1 MRWRWSDLSLAVFQ
15 RCLLL
20 PARPAVHHPA
30 GWGEP
35 ARQRCRARLPERLQL
50 LSQRT
55 GNPLFAKEF
64 AMDEPGQGIQANL
77 TGRVSRPTGPPA
89 TLPAASGSLAYVIA
103 LCSVA
108 AIGGFP
114 FGLDS
119 GVINGAVDAL
129 AHAFGTRAAATG
141 FAVASV
147 LLGCAVGAFGAGALA
162 DRLGRRPTMLLNAV
176 LFMAS
181 AMMTGAAGSP
191 GLFIAA
197 RIAGGLAI
205 GAASVLAPMYI
216 AEVAPAHMRGR
227 LASLQ
232 QMAIVLGLFGAFLSN
247 DILARLAGG
256 ASETL
261 WLGWVGAPAW
271 RWMFWM
277 EAVPAAALLLGA
289 LCIPESPRFLIA
301 SGKREHARRVF
312 ARIDSAADA
321 LVQQVE
327 QSLRGEHRPRLS
339 DVIVSGTAR
348 LAPVVLVGMGL
359 AAFQQFVG
367 INIIF
372 YYGEVLWKAA
382 GATEQWALRI
392 NLLTGFV
399 NILATIPAIVLIDRA
414 GRKPLLL
421 AGSVGMAVT
430 LAIVAFVFAAARV
443 GPSGHPLLSHAAA
456 VTGLAAANLYVVA
469 FAISWGPVMWVLL
482 GEMFPNRMRGAALAV
497 SGATNW
503 AANFA
508 VTVTFLPLLNAVG
521 LAGAYGLYTVAAVL
535 SVPFVW
541 AAVRETKGRTL
552 EEISDAG

>member
-1 MRWRWSDLSLAVFQ
+1 M
-15 RCLLL
+15 
-20 PARPAVHHPA
+20 P
-30 GWGEP
+30 
-35 ARQRCRARLPERLQL
+35 
-50 LSQRT
+50 
-55 GNPLFAKEF
+55 
-64 AMDEPGQGIQANL
+64 EPGQSIQANL
-77 TGRVSRPTGPPA
+77 TGRVSRPTGPAAPF
-89 TLPAASGSLAYVIA
+89 PAASGSLAYVIA
-103 LCSVA
+103 LCAVA
-108 AIGGFP
+108 ALGGFL
-114 FGLDS
+114 FGFDS
-119 GVINGAVDAL
+119 GVINGAVDSL

-147 LLGCAVGAFGAGALA
+147 LLGCAVGAFGAGTLA

-176 LFMAS
+176 LFLAS
-181 AMMTGAAGSP
+181 AVLTGAAGSA

-216 AEVAPAHMRGR
+216 SEVAPARVRGR

-247 DILARLAGG
+247 DILAKLAGG
-256 ASETL
+256 ASATF
-261 WLGWVGAPAW
+261 WLGAPAW

-277 EAVPAAALLLGA
+277 EAVPAAAFLLGV
-289 LCIPESPRFLIA
+289 LFIPESPRFLIA
-301 SGKREHARRVF
+301 SGRREQARSVF
-312 ARIDSAADA
+312 ARIDSDADA
-321 LVQQVE
+321 LVRQVE

-339 DVIVSGTAR
+339 DLIVSGTAR

-421 AGSVGMAVT
+421 AGSAGMALT
-430 LAIVAFVFAAARV
+430 LGVMALVFATAGV
-443 GPSGHPLLSHAAA
+443 GADGRPVLTHGAA
-456 VTGLAAANLYVVA
+456 VTGLTAANLYIVA
-469 FAISWGPVMWVLL
+469 FGVSWGPVMWVLL
-482 GEMFPNRMRGAALAV
+482 GEMFPNRLRGAALSV

-503 AANFA
+503 VANFA
-508 VTVTFLPLLNAVG
+508 VTVTFLPLLNAAG
-521 LAGAYGLYTVAAVL
+521 LAGAYALYAMAAVL
-535 SVPFVW
+535 SLPFVW

-552 EEISDAG
+552 EEMSEAG